1 LYEGRGINI
10 TMTLIDNITTK
21 LGDDLKKEI
30 SKVKK
35 LKLCSAYF
43 SIYAF
48 QELKKELKTIK
59 EFNFLFNSPTFL
71 KENKLKKEEKKFYIP
86 NFVRERTLAGGEF
99 EIRLRNNLSQKAI
112 AKECKKWIEEKGKF
126 MSLAKQIETN
136 VGFFL
141 DDGKNSKAY
150 INANSFTTDG
160 LGYTKTEQPI
170 NVYYPKIEGKNA
182 LQFIEQFDQI
192 WKDKN
197 LVKDVTEE
205 VINYISAVHKENS
218 SEYLYFVTLY
228 NIFNEFL
235 EDINEDTL
243 ANEKTG
249 FKETK
254 IWNMLYNF
262 QRDAVLGAIN
272 KIERHNGCVLA
283 DSVGLGKTFT
293 ALGVIKYY
301 ELRNKKVLVLCPKR
315 LADNWNTFKSNYK
328 TNMLVED
335 RFSYDV
341 LYHTDLSRDRG
352 ISNSLDLSK
361 INWGNY
367 DLVVIDESHNF
378 RNNEARQDR
387 ETRYQKLMRKV
398 IREGVKT
405 KVLMLSATPVNN
417 RFLDLRNQL
426 ALAYEGDSER
436 FSSNLG
442 LKKSIEAIFNESQRS
457 FNTWSKL
464 KPLDRTA
471 RNLLDSLSFD
481 FFEILDA
488 VTIARSRKH
497 ILKYYDT
504 SEIGKFPHKN
514 KPINKNF
521 ELTDIKDFMSF
532 KDIYTILGKLNLK
545 TYTPSEFI
553 FPEKKSKYEHYDTKL
568 SNRGELKQ
576 STRESGIMKLM
587 RVNLLK
593 RLESSVESFR
603 LTLGRLN
610 EKINDELKNI
620 EKFKK
625 GEIKELNLKDVLEV
639 NEIDEDLE
647 DDDLIIGRKIKINL
661 ADMDV
666 ISWERNLEEDKK
678 LIEELLGELSKI
690 TPQRDSKLNE
700 LTKTIE
706 EKINQPINSE
716 NKKILI
722 FSAFADSVYY
732 LYENLADYFKKK
744 YNLNCACI
752 SGGAK
757 TNKNTAKHIGS
768 DMNEILTYFSPI
780 SKQKDSIYPNSEE
793 SIDILFATDCIS
805 EGQNLQDC
813 DFLINYDIHWNP
825 VRIIQRFGRID
836 RIGSKNGA
844 IQLVNFWPPVALD
857 EYIQLKD
864 RVESRMHALNLTA
877 TGEENILVEENG
889 DLEYRTQQLKRLQE
903 EVVELEDM
911 NTGVSITD
919 LGLNDFRIDLVN
931 YEDRDKLQNVPF
943 GLHAIVKQNKGLS
956 PGVIYVLR
964 NVNQNINIDNM
975 NRLHPF
981 YLVYVGENGEI
992 ISNHLDV
999 KQTLDSFRAL
1009 CKNKPEPDFKLAEKF
1024 NKETKDGLKMDKY
1037 SGFLQNAIQS
1047 IISVKE
1053 EQDLNSLFK
1062 SGGTSINKEKVRGL
1076 SDFELICF
1084 LVIK

>member
-1 LYEGRGINI
+1 
-10 TMTLIDNITTK
+10 MVIDNITIK

-30 SKVKK
+30 FKGTK

-48 QELKKELKTIK
+48 QELKKEFKSLK
-59 EFNFLFNSPTFL
+59 EFSFLFNSPTFL

-99 EIRLRNNLSQKAI
+99 EIKLRNNLSQKAI
-112 AKECKKWIEEKGKF
+112 AKECKKWVKQKGRF
-126 MSLAKQIETN
+126 MTLVKQAN
-136 VGFFL
+136 ANSGFFIEN
-141 DDGKNSKAY
+141 GKENIAY

-170 NVYYPKIEGKNA
+170 SMFYPKIKGKNA
-182 LQFIEQFDQI
+182 KQFIEQFDQI
-192 WKDKN
+192 WQDKN

-205 VINYISAVHKENS
+205 VISYISSVHKENS
-218 SEYLYFVTLY
+218 AEYLYFITLY

-254 IWNMLYNF
+254 IWKTLYNF
-262 QRDAVLGAIN
+262 QKDAVLGAIN

-293 ALGVIKYY
+293 ALGIMKYY

-315 LADNWNTFKSNYK
+315 LTDNWNTFKSNYK
-328 TNMLVED
+328 TNILVED

-352 ISNSLDLSK
+352 KSNGSDLSK

-367 DLVVIDESHNF
+367 DLLVIDESHNF
-378 RNNEARQDR
+378 RNNEARQER

-426 ALAYEGDSER
+426 ALAYEGDSDR

-442 LKKSIEAIFNESQRS
+442 LKKSIESIFNEAQRS
-457 FNTWSKL
+457 FNSWSKL
-464 KPLDRTA
+464 KPEQRTA
-471 RNLLDSLSFD
+471 KKLLNSLSFD
-481 FFEILDA
+481 FFEVLDA

-504 SEIGKFPHKN
+504 KEIGKFPKKN

-521 ELTDIKDFMSF
+521 ELTDIEGFINF
-532 KDIYTILGKLNLK
+532 KQIYTTLGTLNLS

-553 FPEKKSKYEHYDTKL
+553 FPEKKEKYEKAYDTLL
-568 SNRGELKQ
+568 SNKSSLKQ

-610 EKINDELKNI
+610 GKILSELKDI
-620 EKFKK
+620 DKFRK
-625 GEIKELNLKDVLEV
+625 GEKKETTLTEIQEDE
-639 NEIDEDLE
+639 EIDEDSE
-647 DDDLIIGRKIKINL
+647 DFDSMIGKKIRISL
-661 ADMDV
+661 ADMDI
-666 ISWERNLEEDKK
+666 ISWERELKK
-678 LIEELLGELSKI
+678 DNKIIVDLLSELNRI
-690 TPQRDSKLNE
+690 TPKKDSKLKE
-700 LTKTIE
+700 LIKTIE
-706 EKINQPINSE
+706 DKLKNPLNKDNRKIIV
-716 NKKILI
+716 

-732 LYENLADYFKKK
+732 LYENLATYFKEK
-744 YNLNCACI
+744 YGIESACI

-757 TNKNTAKHIGS
+757 TNKTTLKGFGS

-780 SKQKDSIYPNSEE
+780 SKQKDVLGFDNEQK
-793 SIDILFATDCIS
+793 IDLLIATDCIS

-813 DFLINYDIHWNP
+813 DFMINYDIHWNP

-836 RIGSKNGA
+836 RIGSKNEV

-864 RVESRMHALNLTA
+864 KVESRMHALNLTA
-877 TGEENILVEENG
+877 TGEENLLVDEAG
-889 DLEYRTQQLKRLQE
+889 DLEYRTQQLKKLQE
-903 EVVELEDM
+903 EVVELEDI

-931 YEDRDKLQNVPF
+931 YVDRDKLQNVPF
-943 GLHAIVKQNKGLS
+943 GLHTVVKRDKGLK
-956 PGVIYVLR
+956 PGVIYVLK

-981 YLVYVGENGEI
+981 YLVYVDEDGEI
-992 ISNHLDV
+992 ISNHIEV
-999 KQTLDSFRAL
+999 KQTLDSLRAL
-1009 CKNKPEPDFKLAEKF
+1009 CKGKEEPDFKLAESF
-1024 NKETKDGLKMDKY
+1024 NEETKEGLKMDKY
-1037 SGFLQNAIQS
+1037 SELLQNVIQS

-1062 SGGTSINKEKVRGL
+1062 SGGTSISKEKIKGL

>member
-1 LYEGRGINI
+1 ME
-10 TMTLIDNITTK
+10 MIDNINIS
-21 LGDDLKKEI
+21 LGDDLRGELKKD
-30 SKVKK
+30 SK

-48 QELKKELKTIK
+48 QELKKELKSIK
-59 EFNFLFNSPTFL
+59 EFKFLFNSPTFL
-71 KENKLKKEEKKFYIP
+71 KENKKEKEEKKFYIP
-86 NFVRERTLAGGEF
+86 NFIRERTLAGGEF

-112 AKECKKWIEEKGKF
+112 ARECKEWIEKKGKF
-126 MSLAKQIETN
+126 RTLAKQTETN
-136 VGFFL
+136 TGFFL
-141 DDGKNSKAY
+141 DDGKDSKAY

-160 LGYTKTEQPI
+160 LGYTKTERPI
-170 NVYYPKIEGKNA
+170 NVYYPKLDGKNA

-192 WKDKN
+192 WNDKN
-197 LVKDVTEE
+197 LAKDVTEE

-218 SEYLYFVTLY
+218 PEYLYFITLY

-254 IWNMLYNF
+254 VWKMLYNF

-272 KIERHNGCVLA
+272 KIERHNGCILA

-293 ALGVIKYY
+293 ALGVMKYY

-315 LADNWNTFKSNYK
+315 LSDNWNTFKSNYK

-341 LYHTDLSRDRG
+341 LYHTDLSREKG

-361 INWGNY
+361 VNWGNY
-367 DLVVIDESHNF
+367 DLIVIDESHNF

-426 ALAYEGDSER
+426 ALAYEGDSDR
-436 FSSNLG
+436 FSSSLG
-442 LKKSIEAIFNESQRS
+442 LKKSIEAIFNEAQRA
-457 FNTWSKL
+457 FNSWSKL
-464 KPLDRTA
+464 NPINRTA
-471 RNLLDSLSFD
+471 KNLLDSLSFD
-481 FFEILDA
+481 FFEVLDA

-504 SEIGKFPHKN
+504 SEIGSFPKRN
-514 KPINKNF
+514 KPLNKNF
-521 ELTDIKDFMSF
+521 ELTNIEKFMSF

-553 FPEKKSKYEHYDTKL
+553 FPEKKEKYEHYDTQLK
-568 SNRGELKQ
+568 NRGELKQ

-610 EKINDELKNI
+610 EKIKDELENI
-620 EKFKK
+620 EKFKR
-625 GEIKELNLKDVLEV
+625 GEIKELNLRDIIGDD
-639 NEIDEDLE
+639 NIDEDLE
-647 DDDLIIGRKIKINL
+647 NEELVIGKKIKINL
-661 ADMDV
+661 VDMDI
-666 ISWERNLEEDKK
+666 ISWERNLRKDK
-678 LIEELLGELSKI
+678 IIIDELLKELNKV
-690 TPQRDSKLNE
+690 TPERDSKLNE
-700 LTKTIE
+700 LKNLIE
-706 EKINQPINSE
+706 EKIKNPINPE
-716 NKKILI
+716 NKKII
-722 FSAFADSVYY
+722 VFSAFADSIYY
-732 LYENLADYFKKK
+732 LYENLADYFKEE
-744 YNLNCACI
+744 YNLNSACI
-752 SGGAK
+752 SGGTK
-757 TNKNTAKHIGS
+757 TNKNTARGIGS
-768 DMNEILTYFSPI
+768 DMNEILTFFSPI
-780 SKQKDSIYPNSEE
+780 SKQKDSIYPNKEE
-793 SIDILFATDCIS
+793 SVDILFATDCIS

-813 DFLINYDIHWNP
+813 DYLINYDIHWNP

-836 RIGSKNGA
+836 RIGSKNDV

-857 EYIQLKD
+857 EYIKLKD
-864 RVESRMHALNLTA
+864 KVESKMHALNLTA
-877 TGEENILVEENG
+877 TGEENLLVDESG

-903 EVVELEDM
+903 EVVDLEDM

-919 LGLNDFRIDLVN
+919 LGLNDFRIDLIN
-931 YEDRDKLQNVPF
+931 YSDKDKLQNVPF
-943 GLHAIVKQNKGLS
+943 GLHAIVKQNKELS
-956 PGVIYVLR
+956 SGIIYVLR

-981 YLVYVGENGEI
+981 YLIYVGENGEI
-992 ISNHLDV
+992 VSSHIDV

-1009 CKNKPEPDFKLAEKF
+1009 CKGKEEPDFKLADKF
-1024 NKETKDGLKMDKY
+1024 NEETKEGLKMDKY
-1037 SGFLQNAIQS
+1037 SNLLQNAIQS

-1062 SGGTSINKEKVRGL
+1062 SGGTSISKEKIKGL

>member
-1 LYEGRGINI
+1 
-10 TMTLIDNITTK
+10 MTIIDNVTIK
-21 LGDDLKKEI
+21 LGDELKKDLAKN
-30 SKVKK
+30 SK
-35 LKLCSAYF
+35 LKICAAYF

-48 QELKKELKTIK
+48 QELKKELKSIDR
-59 EFNFLFNSPTFL
+59 FSFLFNSPTFL
-71 KENKLKKEEKKFYIP
+71 KDNKGQKEQKKFYIP
-86 NFVRERTLAGGEF
+86 NFIRERTIAGGEF
-99 EIRLRNNLSQKAI
+99 EIRLRNSLSQKAI
-112 AKECKKWIEEKGKF
+112 AKECKKWIEDKGNF
-126 MSLAKQIETN
+126 LTLTKQLGTN
-136 VGFFL
+136 SGFFIEN
-141 DDGKNSKAY
+141 KKEEIAY
-150 INANSFTTDG
+150 IGADSFTSDG

-170 NVYYPKIEGKNA
+170 NRFYPKVEGKNA
-182 LQFIEQFDQI
+182 KQFIEQFDQI
-192 WKDKN
+192 WNDKS

-205 VINYISAVHKENS
+205 VINYISAVHKENPA
-218 SEYLYFVTLY
+218 EYLYFITLY

-249 FKETK
+249 FKETA
-254 IWNMLYNF
+254 IWKMLYNF
-262 QRDAVLGAIN
+262 QKDAVLGAIN
-272 KIERHNGCVLA
+272 KIERHNGCILA

-315 LADNWNTFKSNYK
+315 LSENWNTFKSNYK
-328 TNMLVED
+328 TNVLIND

-341 LYHTDLSRDRG
+341 LYHTDLSREKG
-352 ISNSLDLSK
+352 LSNGLDLTR

-398 IREGVKT
+398 MREGVKT

-426 ALAYEGDSER
+426 ALAYEGDSDR
-436 FSSNLG
+436 FSSSLG
-442 LKKSIEAIFNESQRS
+442 LKKSIETIFNESQRV
-457 FNTWSKL
+457 FNAWSKL
-464 KPLDRTA
+464 KPEQRTA
-471 RNLLDSLSFD
+471 KRLLDSLSFD
-481 FFEILDA
+481 FFEVLDA

-504 SEIGKFPHKN
+504 SEIGKFPKKN
-514 KPINKNF
+514 KPINKTF
-521 ELTDIKDFMSF
+521 QLTDISGFMSF
-532 KDIYTILGKLNLK
+532 KQIFNTLGTLNLK
-545 TYTPSEFI
+545 IYTPSEFI
-553 FPEKKSKYEHYDTKL
+553 FPEKKEFYEQKYDTILKNK
-568 SNRGELKQ
+568 SSLKQ

-603 LTLGRLN
+603 LTLNRLN
-610 EKINDELKNI
+610 DKMTSELENI
-620 EKFKK
+620 KKFRK
-625 GEIKELNLKDVLEV
+625 GEIKEIHLGDLSKM
-639 NEIDEDLE
+639 EDLDEEQAEE
-647 DDDLIIGRKIKINL
+647 DYLEEAAIIGSKIKINL
-661 ADMDV
+661 GDMDLV
-666 ISWERNLEEDKK
+666 SWERELKGDEAIISNLLK
-678 LIEELLGELSKI
+678 ELNKI
-690 TPQRDSKLNE
+690 VPHKDSKLKSLIE
-700 LTKTIE
+700 AIE
-706 EKINQPINSE
+706 EKIENPINNG
-716 NKKILI
+716 NKKVIV
-722 FSAFADSVYY
+722 FSAFADTVYY
-732 LYENLADYFKKK
+732 LYENLANYFKEKH
-744 YNLNCACI
+744 NIESARI

-757 TNKNTAKHIGS
+757 TNKTTLKKIGS

-780 SKQKDSIYPNSEE
+780 SKQKEVLGLSDEGT
-793 SIDILFATDCIS
+793 IDLLIATDCIS

-813 DFLINYDIHWNP
+813 DYLINYDIHWNP

-844 IQLVNFWPPVALD
+844 IQLVNYWPPVALD
-857 EYIQLKD
+857 EYIQLKS

-877 TGEENILVEENG
+877 TGQENLLVEESA

-931 YEDRDKLQNVPF
+931 YPDKEKLQNVPF
-943 GLHAIVKQNKGLS
+943 GLHAITKKDKGLKS
-956 PGVIYVLR
+956 GVIFVLK
-964 NVNQNINIDNM
+964 NVNSNINIDNM

-981 YLVYVGENGEI
+981 YLVHVDEEGKI
-992 ISNHLDV
+992 ISNHIEV

-1009 CKNKPEPDFKLAEKF
+1009 CKGKGEPDFKLAEIF
-1024 NKETKDGLKMDKY
+1024 NQETKDGLSMGKY
-1037 SGFLQNAIQS
+1037 SGLLQKAIES

-1062 SGGTSINKEKVRGL
+1062 AGGTSLSQEKIKGL